1 MEPTAIVNQMFS
13 QIIIAYWWVIPLLLF
28 FSFLKTPFMKG
39 VFGELIVNLAAK
51 FFLDKKKYH
60 LFKNVTLPTEDGT
73 TQIDHVIV
81 SRYGLFVIETKNMKG
96 WIFGSEKQKTWTQK
110 IYRHTSKFQNPL
122 HQNYKHTQ
130 TLQSVLE
137 IEPDKILSLVVFVGD
152 SEFKTP
158 MPENVVYAG
167 GYIRF
172 IKSKIQPVLTANEV
186 QDICSKIESGRLKP
200 SIKTHI
206 NHVQHV
212 KEIVE
217 KKQHQPDAKPILQ
230 NTENACPKCGEA
242 MVLRIAK
249 RGDNQGKQ
257 FWGCSGYP
265 KCRTVKQ
272 IV

>member
-1 MEPTAIVNQMFS
+1 MDSTAMVNQMFS

-28 FSFLKTPFMKG
+28 FAFLKTPFMKG

-51 FFLDKKKYH
+51 FFLDKEKYH

-81 SRYGLFVIETKNMKG
+81 SRHGIFVIETKNMKG
-96 WIFGSEKQKTWTQK
+96 WIFGSPQQKTWTQK
-110 IYRHTSKFQNPL
+110 IYKHTSKFQNPL

-130 TLQSVLE
+130 TLQSALE
-137 IEPDKILSLVVFVGD
+137 LEPNKIFSLVVFVGD

-158 MPENVVYAG
+158 MPDNVVYTG

-172 IKSKIQPVLTANEV
+172 IKSKVQPILTDSEV
-186 QDICSKIESGRLKP
+186 KGICRKIESDRLKP
-200 SIKTHI
+200 STKTHI

-212 KEIVE
+212 REIVE
-217 KKQHQPDAKPILQ
+217 KKQHQPVAKPTLQ
-230 NTENACPKCGEA
+230 NTENTCPKCGET
-242 MVLRIAK
+242 MLLRTAK

-265 KCRTVKQ
+265 KCR
-272 IV
+272 IVREIF

>member
-1 MEPTAIVNQMFS
+1 MDLIQLFAPIIS
-13 QIIIAYWWVIPLLLF
+13 QLWWLLPALIIIAF
-28 FSFLKTPFMKG
+28 FKSPFMKG
-39 VFGELIVNLAAK
+39 IFGELIVNLAAK
-51 FFLDKKKYH
+51 FFLDKEKYH

-81 SRYGLFVIETKNMKG
+81 SRYGIFVIETKNMKG

-110 IYRHTSKFQNPL
+110 IYRHTTKFQNPL

-130 TLQSVLE
+130 TLQSALE
-137 IEPDKILSLVVFVGD
+137 LDPDKIFSLVVFVGD

-172 IKSKIQPVLTANEV
+172 IKSKVQSILTDSEV
-186 QDICSKIESGRLKP
+186 QNICYKIESGRLKP

-212 KEIVE
+212 KEVVE
-217 KKQHQPDAKPILQ
+217 KKQQPPVTKPILRK
-230 NTENACPKCGEA
+230 TENVCPKCGEA
-242 MVLRIAK
+242 MVLRTAK
-249 RGDNQGKQ
+249 RGNNQGKQ
-257 FWGCSGYP
+257 FWGCSGFP
-265 KCRTVKQ
+265 KCRTVRQ